1 MADVTDLSVP
11 EQIPAE
17 QSRYQVRFDFGAAG
31 LTRLR
36 AADILVWVDSLPGP
50 ASVPDFADL
59 DEHTA
64 VVLGSLA
71 TRSAV
76 AEWILQRQISA
87 GRRLSI
93 ALVGAGFEEGFASHD
108 FLAAGAI
115 VDALAARGI
124 DYSSPE
130 AAIAASAYQG
140 LTNAV
145 GHLFTASVVGQIV
158 RDREGIDLVRDAAR
172 VDSVAEIIVLRES
185 DLVAAPAA

>member
-1 MADVTDLSVP
+1 MTDLSVP

-31 LTRLR
+31 LARLR
-36 AADILVWVDSLPGP
+36 DADILVWVDSLPGP
-50 ASVPDFADL
+50 VSVPDFADL

-76 AEWILQRQISA
+76 AEWILQRQVA
-87 GRRLSI
+87 EGRRLSI
-93 ALVGAGFEEGFASHD
+93 ALVGAGFEEGFASND
-108 FLAAGAI
+108 LLAAGAI

-130 AAIAASAYQG
+130 AAIAAAAYQG
-140 LTNAV
+140 LTQAV

-158 RDREGIDLVRDAAR
+158 RAREGIELVRDAAR
-172 VDSVAEIIVLRES
+172 VDSVTEIIVLRES
-185 DLVAAPAA
+185 ELAAEPAE